1 MPVDPLLQVML
12 DEAAARAA
20 AAGLAGVAPGQLP
33 PAVLRAGYRAAIL
46 AALGAD
52 YVPAP
57 LAEVRD
63 TRAAGVPVRVYRPEA
78 GGRPL
83 PVVAFAHAGGWVL
96 GDLET
101 HDEVCRYLSAAL
113 PAVVVAVDY
122 RLAPEHVYP
131 AAIEDYWAVVCWLA
145 GHAAEVGGDPER
157 LVVVGDSAG
166 GNMALAAALR
176 ARDAGG
182 PRIIAQAAA
191 YPATDLT
198 LGYGSAPG
206 RSYAKYAEGYGLT
219 AATMRWFAD
228 TYLPEPADRAA
239 PAVSPLLAADLSGL
253 PPAVIATAEYD
264 PLCSEGARYAERLRA
279 AGVPV
284 TYLDG
289 QGLVHGFLYYPR
301 VARAC
306 ATARDAFADAIRSA
320 VTQGT
325 QDTQGTQGRQGA
337 QGAQK
342 GRQHVG

>member
-20 AAGLAGVAPGQLP
+20 AAGLADIAPGQLP
-33 PAVLRAGYRAAIL
+33 TAMLRAGYRAAIL
-46 AALGAD
+46 AALGPD

-63 TRAAGVPVRVYRPEA
+63 TRAAGVPVRIYRPEA
-78 GGRPL
+78 GRRPL
-83 PVVAFAHAGGWVL
+83 PAVAFAHAGGWVL

-145 GHAAEVGGDPER
+145 GHADELGGDPER
-157 LVVVGDSAG
+157 LIVAGDSAG

-182 PRIIAQAAA
+182 PRISAQAAA
-191 YPATDLT
+191 YPATDMT
-198 LGYGSAPG
+198 LGYGSGPG
-206 RSYAKYAEGYGLT
+206 RSYEKYAEGYGLT
-219 AATMRWFAD
+219 AATMSWFAD

-289 QGLVHGFLYYPR
+289 RGLVHGFLYYPK
-301 VARAC
+301 VAQAC
-306 ATARDAFADAIRSA
+306 ATAREAFADAIRST

-325 QDTQGTQGRQGA
+325 RVTQGTEGTQGA

-342 GRQHVG
+342 GTQHVG